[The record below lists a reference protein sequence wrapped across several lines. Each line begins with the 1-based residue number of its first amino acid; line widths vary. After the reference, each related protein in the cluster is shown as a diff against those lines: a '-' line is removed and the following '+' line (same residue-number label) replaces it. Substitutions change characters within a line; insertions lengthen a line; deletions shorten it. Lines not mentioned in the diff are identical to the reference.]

1 MNAQT
6 PVRPD
11 IELPD
16 VIQAFVAAQSAI
28 DDTEIT
34 AGLRHLVLLRA
45 SQLNGCG
52 YCVKMHTR
60 EAREDG
66 ETSERLD
73 RLIVWRHV
81 DDFTPAEKAAFAWTE
96 ALTEIDRERDL
107 EPLRAELA
115 RHFDAHGIAAL
126 TAMIGMIN
134 LWNRLQVAAH

>member
-1 MNAQT
+1 MNAHT

-11 IELPD
+11 IELPA
-16 VIQAFVAAQSAI
+16 VIHAFIAAQWAI
-28 DDTEIT
+28 NDTGIEL
-34 AGLRHLVLLRA
+34 GLRHLILLRA
-45 SQLNGCG
+45 SQINGCG
-52 YCVKMHTR
+52 FCVKMHTH

-66 ETSERLD
+66 EMSERLD

-96 ALTEIDRERDL
+96 VLTKIDPGRDL
-107 EPLRAELA
+107 EPYRAELA

-126 TAMIGMIN
+126 TAVIGMIN